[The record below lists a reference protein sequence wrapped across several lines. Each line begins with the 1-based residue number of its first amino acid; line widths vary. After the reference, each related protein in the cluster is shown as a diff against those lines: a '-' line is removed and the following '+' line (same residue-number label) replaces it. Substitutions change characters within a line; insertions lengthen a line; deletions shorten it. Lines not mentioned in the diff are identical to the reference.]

1 MNAIDATSRGNKR
14 VAAFFD
20 IDGTLLAPP
29 SLEWQ
34 FFAGLRQQRAIP
46 LRNYFLWLAQAA
58 RLMASGLA
66 AMRHA
71 NKMYLRGVSI
81 HGSREEQYGQAPRQD
96 SGQVEM
102 AVPRFLT
109 PAMDRIAWH
118 AQRGHAIV
126 LVSGTL
132 APLAMEVGL
141 ALTMRLAVHEVA
153 ATVAVCATQL
163 EESGGRWTG
172 RILGDAMFAGAK
184 GRAVR
189 RMICENKFDAQDCYA
204 YGDSLSDCSMLEAV
218 GQPVVVN
225 PSSSLARIARKKKWP
240 VLMWTEGKNP
250 TQSSR
255 RTQSGRSKIE
265 EIWEKVG

>member
-1 MNAIDATSRGNKR
+1 MNATDATSRGNKQ

-20 IDGTLLAPP
+20 IDGTVLAPP
-29 SLEWQ
+29 SLERQ
-34 FFAGLRQQRAIP
+34 FFAGLRQQQAIP
-46 LRNYFLWLAQAA
+46 LRNYFLWLAQAV
-58 RLMASGLA
+58 RLMPKGFE

-81 HGSREEQYGQAPRQD
+81 RGSREGQD
-96 SGQVEM
+96 SRQAEIYM
-102 AVPRFLT
+102 PRFLT
-109 PAMDRIAWH
+109 AAMDRIAWH

-141 ALTMRLAVHEVA
+141 ALTMRLAVREVTA
-153 ATVAVCATQL
+153 MIAVCATQL

-172 RILGDAMFAGAK
+172 RILGDAMFGEAK

-189 RMICENKFDAQDCYA
+189 RMICESKFEAQDCYA
-204 YGDSLSDCSMLEAV
+204 YGDSLSDRPMLEAV

-225 PSSSLARIARKKKWP
+225 PSSSLARVAREKKWP
-240 VLMWTEGKNP
+240 MLMWPEGRTY

-255 RTQSGRSKIE
+255 RTPSGRSKTE